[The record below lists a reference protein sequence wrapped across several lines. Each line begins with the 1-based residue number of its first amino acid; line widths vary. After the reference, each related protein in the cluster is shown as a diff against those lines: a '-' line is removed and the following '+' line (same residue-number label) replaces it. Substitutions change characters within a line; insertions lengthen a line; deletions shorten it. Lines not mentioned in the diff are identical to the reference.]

1 MDLYQTGYSGF
12 DLRPLYNSSDA
23 SLLLFEAVYKYYKYT
38 SDLVFVKGIYSR
50 LKAIIKAYTEGI
62 DIDDNNIYLDDDNLI
77 VAGTPSTQNT
87 WMDAKYGNHAFT
99 PRNGKAVEINALWYN
114 ALKIMQELASLCNDK
129 EEVNTY
135 KDMAEFT
142 QISFNNKFYN
152 KKRKCLYDV
161 LRR

>member
-1 MDLYQTGYSGF
+1 
-12 DLRPLYNSSDA
+12 
-23 SLLLFEAVYKYYKYT
+23 
-38 SDLVFVKGIYSR
+38 
-50 LKAIIKAYTEGI
+50 
-62 DIDDNNIYLDDDNLI
+62 
-77 VAGTPSTQNT
+77 
-87 WMDAKYGNHAFT
+87 MDAKYGNHAFT

>member
-1 MDLYQTGYSGF
+1 MDLFQIGYSGF

-38 SDLVFVKGIYSR
+38 NDLAFVKGIYLR
-50 LKAIIKAYTEGI
+50 LKAIIKAYAEGI

-99 PRNGKAVEINALWYN
+99 PRNGKVVEINALWYN